1 MNKFLRK
8 YRSIK
13 IDLIRKK
20 GINRSIAIKETE
32 ELSQQS
38 MIWKSKPNNTK
49 KFQKVITYNLIQKQ
63 KLKILAKTSQ

>member
-49 KFQKVITYNLIQKQ
+49 KFQKVITYDLMQKQ
-63 KLKILAKTSQ
+63 KLKLLAKTSQ

>member
-13 IDLIRKK
+13 TDLIRKK
-20 GINRSIAIKETE
+20 SISRSITIKETE

-38 MIWKSKPNNTK
+38 MIWKPKPNNTK
-49 KFQKVITYNLIQKQ
+49 KFQKVITYDSIQKQ

>member
-49 KFQKVITYNLIQKQ
+49 KFQKVITYNLMQKQ

>member
-49 KFQKVITYNLIQKQ
+49 KFQKVITYNLLQKQ